1 MAGRSK
7 RPQRY
12 TVGIKSL
19 NLSSSNIRFGE
30 SNTQVQRNGTANF
43 EKKPAAFLLI
53 LFVILGLANYFST
66 YYGNQLPTIPN
77 STFLPPP
84 QQTIEP
90 ALPPSQLPSQQEPPK
105 SSKPTLPNQ
114 QEPSQSSEP
123 TSPII
128 VTPSTPVTST
138 QPNLTPNPKLSAYSV
153 DPLTNRFQPLTAI
166 DWSDEGPLLPGLSRN
181 SSRVYFR
188 NEGDMP
194 VTLYLST
201 SGWIFED
208 SAGRV
213 LPQDY
218 NQYKG

>member
-1 MAGRSK
+1 M
-7 RPQRY
+7 
-12 TVGIKSL
+12 L
-19 NLSSSNIRFGE
+19 
-30 SNTQVQRNGTANF
+30 
-43 EKKPAAFLLI
+43 LLI

-114 QEPSQSSEP
+114 MGPPQSSEP

-138 QPNLTPNPKLSAYSV
+138 QPVSNPKLSAYSV
-153 DPLTNRFQPLTAI
+153 DPFTNQSKPLTGI
-166 DWSDEGPLLPGLSRN
+166 DWSSERPILPGQTRN
-181 SSRVYFR
+181 SSQIYFK

-213 LPQDY
+213 LAQDY
-218 NQYKG
+218 RQYFSLSWDYDNSTVAVNEMKPVTFTLTISPAVVDVVRFSFEIGVTLTY